1 MKILIADDHPIFR
14 KGLLDILQTG
24 IPECEFIECE
34 QGDTALEKILD
45 WQPDVCVLDIEMPG
59 MNGLDVCKEVVSR
72 QQKSKVVILT
82 MFKEE
87 EVFRKA
93 MLSGALGYV
102 LKDHSAR
109 EIIDCIH
116 EVAKGNRYIGPALQ
130 SLLSTLDEADKK
142 KEKIREMI
150 QSLTQAEIKTLKM
163 VCKQHTSREIAEML
177 FVSVKTVENYRSRI
191 CKKLELDPRNNS
203 LLLWTME
210 NREILDSIREF

>member
-1 MKILIADDHPIFR
+1 MRILIADDHPIFR

-24 IPECEFIECE
+24 IPHSHITECDHGDDALRKIEE
-34 QGDTALEKILD
+34 L
-45 WQPDVCVLDIEMPG
+45 QPDVCVLDVEMPG
-59 MNGLDVCKEVVSR
+59 MNGLDVCREVVSR
-72 QQKSKVVILT
+72 NLKTRVVILT

-87 EVFRKA
+87 EIFRKA
-93 MLSGALGYV
+93 MLSGARGYV

-109 EIIDCIH
+109 EIIDCVQ

-130 SLLSTLDEADKK
+130 SLMHNLEEADKK

-163 VCKQHTSREIAEML
+163 VCRQHTSKEISEML

-210 NREILDSIREF
+210 NREILESIREF

>member
-14 KGLLDILQTG
+14 KGLLDILQNG
-24 IPECEFIECE
+24 IPESTITECE
-34 QGDTALEKILD
+34 QGDVALEKIIELN
-45 WQPDVCVLDIEMPG
+45 PDVCVLDIEMPG
-59 MNGLDVCKEVVSR
+59 MNGLDVCREVMNR
-72 QQKSKVVILT
+72 GIKTRVVILT

-102 LKDHSAR
+102 LKDHSAK
-109 EIIDCIH
+109 EIIECVH
-116 EVAKGNRYIGPALQ
+116 EVSKGNRYIGPALQ
-130 SLLSTLDEADKK
+130 SLLNTLDAADKK

-163 VCKQHTSREIAEML
+163 VCKQHTSKEIAEML
-177 FVSVKTVENYRSRI
+177 FVSVKTIENYRSRI

-203 LLLWTME
+203 LLLWSME
-210 NREILDSIREF
+210 NREILETIREF